1 MSSKSSLR
9 TPLARVRGLGSS
21 RSGVHHWWAQRLT
34 AVILVPLVLWF
45 AVSLLSV
52 AHADHATMKAWVS
65 RPFNTALLVVLLT
78 TMFYHARLGLQ
89 VVIEDY
95 VHEEMVKL
103 GVLLAM
109 NLVVIVAGATAV
121 ISVLKIA
128 FGG

>member
-21 RSGVHHWWAQRLT
+21 RNGVHHWWLQRLS

-78 TMFYHARLGLQ
+78 TMFWHARLGLQ

-95 VHEEMVKL
+95 VHEDLVKL

>member
-1 MSSKSSLR
+1 MSKSSLR
-9 TPLARVRGLGSS
+9 TPLAHVRGLGSS
-21 RSGVHHWWAQRLT
+21 RSGVHHWWLQRLS

-78 TMFYHARLGLQ
+78 AMFYHARLGLQ

-95 VHEEMVKL
+95 VHEELVKL
-103 GVLLAM
+103 GALLAM
-109 NLVVIVAGATAV
+109 NLVVVVAGATAV

>member
-21 RSGVHHWWAQRLT
+21 RNGVHHWWLQRLS

-78 TMFYHARLGLQ
+78 TMFWHARLGLQ

-95 VHEEMVKL
+95 VHEELVKL

>member
-1 MSSKSSLR
+1 MSKSSLR
-9 TPLARVRGLGSS
+9 NPLARVRGLGSS
-21 RSGVHHWWAQRLT
+21 RSGVHHWWLQRVT

-52 AHADHATMKAWVS
+52 AHADYATMKAWVS

-78 TMFYHARLGLQ
+78 AMFYHARLGLQ

-95 VHEEMVKL
+95 VHEELVKL
-103 GVLLAM
+103 GALLAM

>member
-1 MSSKSSLR
+1 MSKSSLR
-9 TPLARVRGLGSS
+9 TPLAHVRGLGSS
-21 RSGVHHWWAQRLT
+21 RSGVHHWWLQRLS

-78 TMFYHARLGLQ
+78 AMFYHARLGLQ

-95 VHEEMVKL
+95 VHEELVKL
-103 GVLLAM
+103 GTLLAM
-109 NLVVIVAGATAV
+109 NLVIVVAGATAV

>member
-1 MSSKSSLR
+1 MSKSSLR
-9 TPLARVRGLGSS
+9 TPLAHVRGLGSS
-21 RSGVHHWWAQRLT
+21 RSGVHHWWLQRLS

-65 RPFNTALLVVLLT
+65 RPFNTALLVVQLT
-78 TMFYHARLGLQ
+78 AMFYHARLGLQ

-95 VHEEMVKL
+95 VHEELVKL
-103 GVLLAM
+103 GALLAM

>member
-1 MSSKSSLR
+1 MSKSSLR
-9 TPLARVRGLGSS
+9 TPLAHVRGLGSS
-21 RSGVHHWWAQRLT
+21 RSGVHHWWLQRLS

-78 TMFYHARLGLQ
+78 AMFYHARLGLQ

-95 VHEEMVKL
+95 VHEELVKL
-103 GVLLAM
+103 GALLAM

>member
-1 MSSKSSLR
+1 MSKSSLR
-9 TPLARVRGLGSS
+9 NPLAHVRGLGSS
-21 RSGVHHWWAQRLT
+21 RSGVHHWWLQRLT

-95 VHEEMVKL
+95 VHGKATRTAL
-103 GVLLAM
+103 LLA
-109 NLVVIVAGATAV
+109 NTLLCAAFGLAGVFAVA
-121 ISVLKIA
+121 KIA
-128 FGG
+128 FTA